1 VLGTLGHDSLQFLGV
16 FDLPPAQR
24 QPGRPRQPLWE
35 FDPALRHPPNVAAPV
50 RWFVS
55 VGNVKRTRHTQ
66 REVGSGE
73 MTASLIA
80 RLVAAARIGFG
91 VALVVAPERVTS
103 LWLGSDAGRP
113 GARVLTRGLGARDL
127 ALGVGAL
134 AAADSQLQPWVAA
147 AIVADSADLVATVT
161 AGKSLPLTGRAVVG
175 AVAAGGAVLGT
186 IALVGLRCGSPR
198 V

>member
-1 VLGTLGHDSLQFLGV
+1 VT
-16 FDLPPAQR
+16 
-24 QPGRPRQPLWE
+24 
-35 FDPALRHPPNVAAPV
+35 
-50 RWFVS
+50 
-55 VGNVKRTRHTQ
+55 
-66 REVGSGE
+66 
-73 MTASLIA
+73 MTAPLIA
-80 RLVAAARIGFG
+80 RLVAAGRIGFG

-113 GARVLTRGLGARDL
+113 GARVVTRGLGARDL

-147 AIVADSADLVATVT
+147 AIIADSADLVATVA
-161 AGKSLPLTGRAVVG
+161 AGKSLPLTGRALVG

-186 IALVGLRCGSPR
+186 IALAGLRRGSPR